1 MSHDVPKIGTDG
13 MPLPVMPPERDPRLS
28 IRVIRV
34 MFYTPGFLALLL
46 LKSGEPTGFGVTI
59 EFLMLAS
66 AASVVAGLLIATQ
79 SSGGTADVSSKVALW
94 SGALVLELL
103 GVVPFLNAVP
113 PLFHQLAHSELLKTV
128 VPGAT
133 AVSLGPTELIPAVA
147 IIPFVLYQLAGFGTL
162 HYVVS
167 KPVNWLINLAILV
180 LIVIGYGANREG
192 DFNVQLTVG
201 AILVTLLALTVVYGV
216 LKLRAMQALYD
227 KHCPP
232 RLGKHHGDEIE
243 AAAGHHA

>member
-13 MPLPVMPPERDPRLS
+13 KPLPVMPPERDPRLS

-46 LKSGEPTGFGVTI
+46 LKAGEPTGFGVTI

-147 IIPFVLYQLAGFGTL
+147 IIPFMLYQLAGFGTL

-167 KPVNWLINLAILV
+167 KPVNWLINLVILV

-192 DFNVQLTVG
+192 DFNTQLTAG
-201 AILVTLLALTVVYGV
+201 AILVVLLALTVVYGV
-216 LKLRAMQALYD
+216 LKLRAMQARYD

-232 RLGKHHGDEIE
+232 RLGKHHGDKVD
-243 AAAGHHA
+243 AAAVPPV